1 MVVKRVKADVEELEG
16 ALYSDMGLYYKID
29 ETSITRGV
37 ACIFGPKETPYEDCP
52 MIYEFNLPSEYPFDP
67 PQVLFKT
74 YDGLTRFH
82 PNMYRDGKVC
92 LSILH
97 TWNGPR
103 WASTM
108 RLSTVLVTLQSLLDG
123 NPIRHEPGYEHG
135 HDELSNAYTKCIEV
149 ACMRYILDRAE
160 AHFQQRLQ
168 PNEFVQFL
176 QIFIERLPTTLDR
189 LETRLQNRLQVHGEL
204 HFTNLPYQLQGRTGY
219 KGLLDR
225 VVKLKS
231 LLATQRR

>member
-1 MVVKRVKADVEELEG
+1 MSLKRVKADVEELQG
-16 ALYSDMGLYYKID
+16 KLYSDMGIYYKVD
-29 ETSITRGV
+29 ETLITRGV
-37 ACIFGPKETPYEDCP
+37 ACIFGPPGTPYEDCP
-52 MIYEFNLPSEYPFDP
+52 MMYEFQLPEGFPFDP

-108 RLSTVLVTLQSLLDG
+108 RISTVLVTLQSLLDSS
-123 NPIRHEPGYEHG
+123 PIRHEPGYEHG
-135 HDELSNAYTKCIEV
+135 HEEVSVGYTKCVEV
-149 ACMRYILDRAE
+149 ACIRYILDRAE
-160 AHFQQRLQ
+160 SHLQKRLQ

-176 QIFIERLPTTLDR
+176 QFFLERLPATLDR
-189 LETRLQNRLQVHGEL
+189 LESRIQNRLQEHGEL
-204 HFTNLPYQLQGRTGY
+204 HFVNLPYQLQGRTGY

-225 VVKLKS
+225 VVKLKT
-231 LLATQRR
+231 LLASQRR